1 MREVRCEQKLSS
13 HQSVVVDDVSC
24 WQQTDKPDTE
34 RVCEAGK
41 KCHTMNSQ
49 RATSTVIR
57 SENSNFVQLRPL
69 KSVAL
74 TVGTNASLI
83 AGCLITIHCPVAAAA
98 RNSSSASAAA
108 APKVVWREN
117 DRPIDTRKRR
127 RLRVDRHGS
136 LHVRNS
142 RATDRGVYACVAG
155 GDAAN
160 TTITFHGV
168 EDSLREL
175 RTRTNFLNE
184 ENKKRASY
192 SEDFVRNFQS
202 DLKRLFAKARRRAT
216 YSGRFLVSKM
226 AADAVPL
233 QYVPFGWSQCSAE
246 CGGGGIQSRD
256 VVCTILADE
265 FILEV
270 DEGFC
275 SDRKLQKPIGDRDCG
290 FGRCPHWEPGPWGQ
304 VSQSRQ
310 GHTTPV
316 VF

>member
-1 MREVRCEQKLSS
+1 MRMVRCEQKLSS
-13 HQSVVVDDVSC
+13 HQSVVVDEVSC
-24 WQQTDKPDTE
+24 WMQTDKPDTE

-41 KCHTMNSQ
+41 CHALNSQ
-49 RATSTVIR
+49 RAKSTVIR

-69 KSVAL
+69 KSVSL

-83 AGCLITIHCPVAAAA
+83 AGCLVTIHCPVAAA
-98 RNSSSASAAA
+98 RNSSSAA

-117 DRPIDTRKRR
+117 DRPIDARKRR

-142 RATDRGVYACVAG
+142 RASDRGVYACVAG

-160 TTITFHGV
+160 TTIKFHGL
-168 EDSLREL
+168 EESLREM
-175 RTRTNFLNE
+175 RTRVNFLNE
-184 ENKKRASY
+184 EDKKRASY
-192 SEDFVRNFQS
+192 PEDFVRNFQS
-202 DLKRLFAKARRRAT
+202 ELKRLFAKTRRRAT
-216 YSGRFLVSKM
+216 YSGRFLMSKM
-226 AADAVPL
+226 APNVIPL

-246 CGGGGIQSRD
+246 CGGGGIQIRD
-256 VVCTILADE
+256 VVCTILTDE

-275 SDRKLQKPIGDRDCG
+275 SDRRLQKPIGDRDCG
-290 FGRCPHWEPGPWGQ
+290 FGRCPHWEPGPWSQ

-310 GHTTPV
+310 RPNI